1 MTLSYLIPKNIPL
14 RSHASTIISH
24 NMKLSSALCHNI
36 IEAKKKSSTLK
47 LAPDS
52 IVHGESQ
59 AMNIS

>member
-14 RSHASTIISH
+14 SSHASTIISH
-24 NMKLSSALCHNI
+24 NMKLSSALLPRHYRSQN
-36 IEAKKKSSTLK
+36 STLK

-52 IVHGESQ
+52 IVHGVESQ